1 MVDFIYT
8 AKTNL
13 NKSTKRYIYI
23 HILKMSLRPR
33 EIYFEDSWH
42 SLLEIIR
49 GVVTVN
55 RLRKID
61 KPLWHNTFSD
71 VYMLC
76 VAHPEPHSKQLY
88 DETKKLLESH
98 ISEIYQV
105 SLPVDIFD

>member
-1 MVDFIYT
+1 
-8 AKTNL
+8 
-13 NKSTKRYIYI
+13 
-23 HILKMSLRPR
+23 MSLRPR
-33 EIYFEDSWH
+33 EIYFEDSWQ

-98 ISEIYQV
+98 VSDIYQTLIEN
-105 SLPVDIFD
+105 SDEKLLNLYHQYWLEFSKGSEYLNNLFM

>member
-1 MVDFIYT
+1 
-8 AKTNL
+8 
-13 NKSTKRYIYI
+13 
-23 HILKMSLRPR
+23 MSLRPR

-105 SLPVDIFD
+105 SRFYIFDIIILIENFIFFFYLRL

>member
-1 MVDFIYT
+1 
-8 AKTNL
+8 
-13 NKSTKRYIYI
+13 
-23 HILKMSLRPR
+23 MSLRPR

-105 SLPVDIFD
+105 RRFYIFDIIILIENFIFFFYLRL

>member
-1 MVDFIYT
+1 
-8 AKTNL
+8 
-13 NKSTKRYIYI
+13 
-23 HILKMSLRPR
+23 MSLRPR